1 MIEVHTSCINLSH
14 TSYSP
19 KGFMNNSLETTVLC
33 LCHHY
38 KWIGLILWNISQ
50 YRVTEQG
57 NNSKSALSQNLSNWN
72 KLLCRLPAPGIERN
86 RPMSVG
92 LDMLAMVMA
101 DWDVWVGSSTAEKQ
115 GPQFGANTHILFTL
129 HTNIA
134 LHMTLFRYQSHMKQ
148 IQINHYKSKNRA
160 KYMYFKYHT

>member
-1 MIEVHTSCINLSH
+1 VTEVHTSCIKLGH

-19 KGFMNNSLETTVLC
+19 KEFMSHSLETTALC
-33 LCHHY
+33 LFHHY
-38 KWIGLILWNISQ
+38 KWIGMLLWNISQ
-50 YRVTEQG
+50 YRIAEQG
-57 NNSKSALSQNLSNWN
+57 KNTKSALSQNLSNRN
-72 KLLCRLPAPGIERN
+72 KLLCRLPAPGIERT

-92 LDMLAMVMA
+92 LDMLAMVVV
-101 DWDVWVGSSTAEKQ
+101 DWDVGDGSSTAERQ

-148 IQINHYKSKNRA
+148 IQINRHKSKSRV
-160 KYMYFKYHT
+160 KCMYFKYHT